1 LSLLAGDPITR
12 KDGQMFAYLGNVILL
27 TVAGSDTTRHSITG
41 ALLAFQDNPDAY
53 DRLRA
58 DPSLLDSAVPE
69 IIRWQSPVAR
79 QSPLRK
85 LPKNPCFP

>member
-1 LSLLAGDPITR
+1 MF
-12 KDGQMFAYLGNVILL
+12 GQMGNVVLL

-41 ALLAFQDNPDAY
+41 ALMAFQDYPDAY

-69 IIRWQSPVAR
+69 IIRWQSPVAHMR
-79 QSPLRK
+79 RTALQDAELGGKAIKKGER
-85 LPKNPCFP
+85 